1 MSDSPDASAVDYY
14 ARLGVHPSASAEEI
28 RSAYREKARA
38 THPDH
43 NPDDPKAA
51 DRFQKVKQAYHVLRD
66 ADRRATYDHARTRSQ
81 TPDVLH
87 VAQQAPAGCGGY
99 VWRVFAG
106 VAAVG
111 VFIVLEALGVW
122 NKDVWTLTV
131 AVGGGALVA
140 GLLTVLVARRYPD
153 AATDVA
159 LRLDSQHLHLR
170 ADGQIVARIAWA
182 QVAEVQ
188 FRPQS
193 GQLLLRATP
202 TAVGAARG
210 LHPVPPVLTE
220 VDRRRTEV
228 LLRFDLSDTDVPA
241 RALVAFLRTTD
252 SIPFP
257 APHA

>member
-1 MSDSPDASAVDYY
+1 MSDSPDASAVDHY

-51 DRFQKVKQAYHVLRD
+51 ERFQKVKEAYQVLRN
-66 ADRRATYDHARTRSQ
+66 ADRRAAYDHARTRSQ
-81 TPDVLH
+81 VPDVLH

-106 VAAVG
+106 VAAVA

-122 NKDVWTLTV
+122 NEDVWTLMV
-131 AVGGGALVA
+131 AGGGGALVA

-159 LRLDSQHLHLR
+159 LRLDAQHLHLR
-170 ADGQIVARIAWA
+170 ADGQIVVRIAWA
-182 QVAEVQ
+182 QVATVQ
-188 FRPQS
+188 FSPESR
-193 GQLLLRATP
+193 QLVLR
-202 TAVGAARG
+202 TAPRAVRG
-210 LHPVPPVLTE
+210 LGPVPPVLTE
-220 VDRRRTEV
+220 VNRRRTDV
-228 LLRFDLSDTDVPA
+228 LVRLDLSDTDVPA
-241 RALVAFLRTTD
+241 GALVAFLRATAP
-252 SIPFP
+252 IPFP
-257 APHA
+257 ASHA

>member
-1 MSDSPDASAVDYY
+1 MPPPSIIT
-14 ARLGVHPSASAEEI
+14 RGLGHPSASAEEI

-182 QVAEVQ
+182 QVEAVQ
-188 FRPQS
+188 FSPESR
-193 GQLLLRATP
+193 QLVLR
-202 TAVGAARG
+202 TAPRAARG
-210 LHPVPPVLTE
+210 VHPVPPVLTE
-220 VDRRRTEV
+220 VNRRRTDV
-228 LLRFDLSDTDVPA
+228 LLRLDLSDTDVPA
-241 RALVAFLRTTD
+241 RALVAFLRATAP
-252 SIPFP
+252 IPFP
-257 APHA
+257 ASHA